1 MTRSVSQPG
10 ATEPAA
16 PATDGPGA
24 VSAPPVLSRRG
35 IVGGQLRRV
44 SVRARLVTLIG
55 LMLLLWIASTASSVS
70 GILREHRQLNQRVAS
85 TSATG
90 QTARTA
96 YEGWLREAAASQRYA
111 ALAVLSASGGPAG
124 DQSIAMGAIGTGRT
138 QALDGLRSL
147 ASAVAP
153 SQRAAV
159 VQAHKALT
167 SYDNYERV
175 MHADVVQGNAAAALR
190 VISVNAGGASGAT
203 AIAFRSLVASLAEPT
218 RAALPADSASDAI
231 LPALLLTL
239 IGAIVA
245 LFGSSAVL
253 RSILRPLARLVRSAE
268 HVAAGE
274 VRALERG
281 LHALATGDL
290 TQSWSGSGRPLE
302 IDGRDELTT
311 LTRAL
316 EQVRAGVAGSLEGYD
331 QMRIHLRGVI
341 GEVAESALL
350 VSEGSQQIAS
360 NTAGT
365 GTAIGEISHAITDV
379 AKGAER
385 QATMIEAAYNS
396 VLTVASAA
404 ADSARNAEETA
415 EVATRA
421 LEAAQRGTE
430 AAAGATQAMHSVH
443 ASTVR
448 VSDAMGQLAERSQ
461 EIGAIV
467 VTIAGIASQTNL
479 LALNAAIEAA
489 RAGEQGRG
497 FAVVADEVRKLAEE
511 SQRSASEI
519 AIRVE
524 QIQSA
529 TSEVLAIAREGAAHT
544 DEGVAVVEQTRVA
557 FAHIDEMIHDMS
569 TRVVRIVRAA
579 QQAEGESGHMQN
591 QIAEVA
597 AVAQQSSASSEQV
610 SASIEHTSES
620 AKLIAASAHG
630 LADTSHSLGDLM
642 RRFDVDGDVRLSGA
656 PAGDSIGPA
665 PSRSRRRARRE
676 RSGV

>member
-10 ATEPAA
+10 QTEPAA
-16 PATDGPGA
+16 TVTRGHN
-24 VSAPPVLSRRG
+24 SAPSPPGKRRR
-35 IVGGQLRRV
+35 IVGGRLRLV
-44 SVRARLVTLIG
+44 SLRTRFVTLIG
-55 LMLLLWIASTASSVS
+55 LMLVLWAASTASSVS
-70 GILREHRQLNQRVAS
+70 SLLHEHSQLDRRAGSINTA
-85 TSATG
+85 G
-90 QTARTA
+90 LTARTA
-96 YEGWLREAAASQRYA
+96 FEGWLREAAGSQRYA
-111 ALAVLSASGGPAG
+111 ALAALGASGTTSRDATA
-124 DQSIAMGAIGTGRT
+124 AMAAIGSGRS
-138 QALDGLRSL
+138 QALDALRSL
-147 ASAVAP
+147 ATAVPP
-153 SQRAAV
+153 SERAAV
-159 VQAHKALT
+159 AQTHTALT
-167 SYDNYERV
+167 RYDGFERV
-175 MHADVVQGNAAAALR
+175 MHADVVHRNAAGALR
-190 VISVNAGGASGAT
+190 VISVEAGGASA
-203 AIAFRSLVASLAEPT
+203 AAQIAFHGLVASLGAHTPPPLG
-218 RAALPADSASDAI
+218 AAQSTNAVI
-231 LPALLLTL
+231 LPVLLLLL
-239 IGAIVA
+239 IGVIVA
-245 LFGSSAVL
+245 LLGVTAVL
-253 RSILRPLARLVRSAE
+253 RSILRPLARLVKSAE

-274 VRALERG
+274 VHALARG

-290 TQSWSGSGRPLE
+290 TRSWSTPGTPLE
-302 IDGRDELTT
+302 IDGRDEITT

-316 EQVRAGVAGSLEGYD
+316 ERVRASVTESLEAYD
-331 QMRIHLRGVI
+331 QMRVHLRGII

-350 VSEGSQQIAS
+350 VNESSQQIAS

-385 QATMIEAAYNS
+385 QAMMIEAAYAS
-396 VLTVASAA
+396 VLTVATAA
-404 ADSARNAEETA
+404 ADSARNAEATA

-430 AAAGATQAMHSVH
+430 AAAGATEAMHSVH
-443 ASTVR
+443 SSTVR

-461 EIGAIV
+461 EIGVIV

-529 TSEVLAIAREGAAHT
+529 TSDVLTIAREGAAHT

-569 TRVVRIVRAA
+569 SRVARIVRAA
-579 QQAEGESGHMQN
+579 QQAEGESGTMQS

-630 LADTSHSLGDLM
+630 LAGTSHSLGDLM
-642 RRFDVDGDVRLSGA
+642 RRFDVEGDVRLSSTPASDA
-656 PAGDSIGPA
+656 PKPA
-665 PSRSRRRARRE
+665 RSRGRTRRE